1 MPEAEAADLIRQ
13 VVQEIRFEKLIL
25 TTPNAD
31 FNPYYELDGFR
42 HDDHKWEMGQEKF
55 RSWCDEI
62 LQNLGVQYEYV
73 MIGDSVDG
81 MHTTQGMI
89 VTRKGSKAM
98 ELHTKMHTIFMLVG
112 PTECGKTTFAK
123 EILIPSLQWEYPERN
138 YRSNVQ
144 YLSSDAIRQELL
156 GYDYD
161 KYDQVM
167 LEASSHAFQLLF
179 ERLRLTTSFPIQA
192 DFVVVDTTALADD
205 FRSKVL
211 EIAHENNYRVEAIL
225 FDYRKREDYYAS
237 DRSKKLISTHISRL
251 KRRCSPSSHGKDT
264 MPFIKCVRRISLTR
278 RGWRNPL
285 TK

>member
-98 ELHTKMHTIFMLVG
+98 ELHTKMHTILCWSVRRSAENDVCEGNPDSILAVG
-112 PTECGKTTFAK
+112 
-123 EILIPSLQWEYPERN
+123 IPRAQLQEQCPVPIIGRH
-138 YRSNVQ
+138 
-144 YLSSDAIRQELL
+144 SSGAA

-251 KRRCSPSSHGKDT
+251 KKRCSPSSHGKDT